1 MQTANFNNQKGT
13 FVTLHGKTGN
23 KAMTQARLQ
32 CNGTLSLTP
41 ISWISAYLIDKTKT
55 GMAAFV
61 WRAQAFVPTSV
72 PGVTLTVRY
81 ETRALWTKK

>member
-13 FVTLHGKTGN
+13 FATLHGKTGN
-23 KAMTQARLQ
+23 KAMTQARVQ
-32 CNGTLSLTP
+32 CHGMLNITP
-41 ISWISAYLIDKTKT
+41 ISWICAYLIDKTKT

-61 WRAQAFVPTSV
+61 WRTQAFVPTSV

-81 ETRALWTKK
+81 DTRALWTTK

>member
-13 FVTLHGKTGN
+13 FATLHGKTGN
-23 KAMTQARLQ
+23 KAMTQARVQ
-32 CNGTLSLTP
+32 CHAKYNANLM
-41 ISWISAYLIDKTKT
+41 ICAYLIDKTKT

-61 WRAQAFVPTSV
+61 WRTQAFVPTSV

-81 ETRALWTKK
+81 DMRALWTTK